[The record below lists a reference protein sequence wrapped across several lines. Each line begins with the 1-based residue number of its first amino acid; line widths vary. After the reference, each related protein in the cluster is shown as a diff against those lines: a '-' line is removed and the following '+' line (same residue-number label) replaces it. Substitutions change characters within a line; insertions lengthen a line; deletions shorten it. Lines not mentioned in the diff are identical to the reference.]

1 MIDRRAMTGPG
12 GGVLEDDSQLDTFRR
27 WARIAPSR
35 GAQFYASAITPDV
48 IDDVI
53 ARFARN
59 ARFAEQAGFT
69 GVEIHVA
76 HDYLLS
82 RFLSP
87 LTSPSTDMWGAP
99 LVNRARLLLKSV
111 RAVRAVVSATLAAAV
126 KLNSADLSPIAC
138 KDKTLA
144 PLANMAA
151 AKFQLRRLSRGKTPE
166 PRVSPVRALVVQQ
179 HRRCM

>member
-1 MIDRRAMTGPG
+1 MIDRRAMTRPG

-138 KDKTLA
+138 KDKIGAARRSARPRAERRT
-144 PLANMAA
+144 PLR
-151 AKFQLRRLSRGKTPE
+151 LRGCL
-166 PRVSPVRALVVQQ
+166 RVA
-179 HRRCM
+179 RRRIGM